1 MLLAIRRASSI
12 VSTFAGVRLPLG
24 VARVDVDERL
34 ASRILYVRSA
44 VQGGLKRRIS
54 RVTA

>member
-12 VSTFAGVRLPLG
+12 VSTFAGVRLRLG

>member
-12 VSTFAGVRLPLG
+12 VSTFAGVRLRLG

-34 ASRILYVRSA
+34 ASRILYDVTAGECAQR
-44 VQGGLKRRIS
+44 S
-54 RVTA
+54 RVA